1 MWPFFVAVVVS
12 LQPMKRKVNHIV
24 IHCTATQPEAKIE
37 SIKRYWREKKG
48 WKSPGYH
55 FIIEANGDSTQLQA
69 VSLQTNGV
77 KGHNHDSVH
86 ISYIGG
92 INKAGKPKDTRT
104 PEQIASMIA
113 LIKML
118 KEIYPDADVLGHR
131 DFQGVKKAC
140 PSFDVKSWL
149 KTIEL

>member
-1 MWPFFVAVVVS
+1 M
-12 LQPMKRKVNHIV
+12 
-24 IHCTATQPEAKIE
+24 
-37 SIKRYWREKKG
+37 
-48 WKSPGYH
+48 
-55 FIIEANGDSTQLQA
+55 
-69 VSLQTNGV
+69 QTNGV

-92 INKAGKPKDTRT
+92 IDKAGKPKDTRT

-131 DFQGVKKAC
+131 DFPGVKKAC
-140 PSFDVKSWL
+140 PSFDVKSWI
-149 KTIEL
+149 KTINL

>member
-1 MWPFFVAVVVS
+1 M
-12 LQPMKRKVNHIV
+12 
-24 IHCTATQPEAKIE
+24 
-37 SIKRYWREKKG
+37 
-48 WKSPGYH
+48 
-55 FIIEANGDSTQLQA
+55 
-69 VSLQTNGV
+69 QTNGV
-77 KGHNHDSVH
+77 KGHNKDSVH

-92 INKAGKPKDTRT
+92 IDKQGKPKDTRT
-104 PEQIASMIA
+104 PEQITSMIA

-131 DFQGVKKAC
+131 DFPGVKKAC